1 MIKISPRLMLVTK
14 FIKKNSYVLDVGTD
28 HGLLPMYLVENK
40 IIDKAVASD
49 VVPSIVEKTKA
60 KVKENK
66 LDDKIKV
73 VLSDGLKDI
82 KENKIDTIIIAGMG
96 GILTVDILKARE
108 KFLKGK
114 TLILSPHRDVDLV
127 RKYLHEIGFKIT
139 KEEILEDRED
149 KFYTIIKAVE
159 GKDTYYSELDYKL
172 GKKLI
177 SSKKKNKEF
186 EKYLNHLIKKN
197 KTIIE
202 KLKNSKKEDNKIEEL
217 KIETLVF
224 NELLKSE
231 RHKEK

>member
-1 MIKISPRLMLVTK
+1 MVKLSPRLTLVSK
-14 FIKKNSYVLDVGTD
+14 FVKKNSYVLDVGTD

-40 IIDKAVASD
+40 LIKKAIASD

-82 KENKIDTIIIAGMG
+82 KDNKVDTIVIAGMG
-96 GILTVDILKARE
+96 GILTVDILKARV

-114 TLILSPHRDVDLV
+114 TLILSPHRDSDLV

-139 KEEILEDRED
+139 KEEILEDREG

-159 GKDTYYSELDYKL
+159 GKDTYYSELDYRL

-177 SSKKKNKEF
+177 SSKKRNKEF
-186 EKYLNHLIKKN
+186 EKYLKHLISKN
-197 KTIIE
+197 KTITD
-202 KLKNSKKEDNKIEEL
+202 KLKNSKKESDKIEEL
-217 KIETLVF
+217 KLENLVLA
-224 NELLKSE
+224 ELLKEE
-231 RHKEK
+231 RLKEC

>member
-1 MIKISPRLMLVTK
+1 MIKISPRLTLVSE

-28 HGLLPMYLVENK
+28 HGLLPMYLVEK
-40 IIDKAVASD
+40 GIVKKAVASD

-82 KENKIDTIIIAGMG
+82 KESSIDTIVIAGMG
-96 GILTVDILKARE
+96 GILTVDILKART
-108 KFLKGK
+108 KYLKGK

-127 RKYLHEIGFKIT
+127 RKYLHQIGFKIT

-177 SSKKKNKEF
+177 SSKKRNLEF
-186 EKYLNHLIKKN
+186 EKYLKHLIKKN
-197 KTIIE
+197 ETITD
-202 KLKNSKKEDNKIEEL
+202 KLKNSKKESNRIEEL
-217 KIETLVF
+217 KLETLVLK
-224 NELLKSE
+224 ELLKEE
-231 RHKEK
+231 RHKVK